1 MRYIY
6 HHLSCPFR
14 SKATRSTLEPTT
26 CVIIPPHSAAR
37 VNRQELTAELKSIDS
52 AACLR
57 CCPMGDNGVFDDN
70 EFNVGTVFV
79 VNRRCTF
86 ALSDAV
92 ELGPCD
98 CMRTPIG
105 RSGGGTKGSSRGDRR
120 EFENVMAIFY
130 RLAWRVSTGS
140 GSDDRLWIFGAT
152 QSQKACER

>member
-1 MRYIY
+1 
-6 HHLSCPFR
+6 
-14 SKATRSTLEPTT
+14 
-26 CVIIPPHSAAR
+26 
-37 VNRQELTAELKSIDS
+37 
-52 AACLR
+52 
-57 CCPMGDNGVFDDN
+57 MGDNGVFDDN

-86 ALSDAV
+86 ARSDAV

-130 RLAWRVSTGS
+130 RLASRVSM
-140 GSDDRLWIFGAT
+140 DP
-152 QSQKACER
+152 

>member
-1 MRYIY
+1 MRNNTA
-6 HHLSCPFR
+6 S
-14 SKATRSTLEPTT
+14 STGKK
-26 CVIIPPHSAAR
+26 
-37 VNRQELTAELKSIDS
+37 LTAEPKSIDS

-98 CMRTPIG
+98 CIRTPIG
-105 RSGGGTKGSSRGDRR
+105 RSGGGTKGSSPGDRR

-130 RLAWRVSTGS
+130 RLASRVSMGPEC
-140 GSDDRLWIFGAT
+140 DDRLWIFGHTVAKSLRKVRGRAIQREQRT
-152 QSQKACER
+152 VYAKGPPRWAVVRTFG